1 MAKINSLMYRG
12 AKGQIGGQVLYT
24 RNGETVARELAPQV
38 TNPRTPAQME
48 QRVKLSNL
56 VAVYRANMAWMKGAF
71 ENKKPKESDYNAFVS
86 ANIANTEV
94 ALSKS
99 NVASGAAVVAPY
111 KISNGT
117 LPMVETLLNGT
128 DLVSNIALGNLA
140 ITDETTIGELS
151 QAILA
156 NNAGIVAG
164 MQLSVIINMQLAAA
178 GSGVPY
184 INTRAYELIINE
196 DDTTPVLNAVPDGIL
211 ESVGTTS
218 TTLGINTSDLGDGA
232 GAFVLSRTIGG
243 KTYVS
248 TQALVFYGSNAT
260 YRAFTSPQ
268 AVAAAISSYGEGAE
282 TFLSSISANGANS
295 VAATL
300 ALLGIMV
307 GSTEYVAGARLRAAL
322 AENAAVSF
330 LFNKAIKAD
339 AVVSGYYT
347 IGTSA
352 TKYNLT
358 NVALSE
364 NRRSINAVVG
374 TTTLPSNGQAFR
386 MIAVIDGDEF
396 PISLSNYD
404 AGSGGGGNDEN

>member
-156 NNAGIVAG
+156 NNSGIVAG

-211 ESVGTTS
+211 ESVGTTA
-218 TTLGINTSDLGDGA
+218 TVLGINTSDLGDGA

-248 TQALVFYGSNAT
+248 TQSLVFYGSNAT

-282 TFLSSISANGANS
+282 TFLSSVSANGANS

-307 GSTEYVAGARLRAAL
+307 GTQEYVAGARLRAAL

-352 TKYNLT
+352 TKYQLT
-358 NVALSE
+358 TVALSE

-374 TTTLPSNGQAFR
+374 STTLPSNGQAFR
-386 MIAVIDGDEF
+386 MVAVIDGDEF

>member
-38 TNPRTPAQME
+38 ANPRTPAQMA

-56 VAVYRANMAWMKGAF
+56 VAVYRANMAWMRGAF

-86 ANIANTEV
+86 ANIANTAV
-94 ALSKS
+94 ALGKAD
-99 NVASGAAVVAPY
+99 VASGAAVVAPY

-128 DLVSNIALGNLA
+128 DLVSNIALGALS
-140 ITDETTIGELS
+140 IDEDTTIGELS
-151 QAILA
+151 QAIIE

-196 DDTTPVLNAVPDGIL
+196 DDATPILNAVPDELL
-211 ESVGTTS
+211 ESVGS
-218 TTLGINTSDLGDGA
+218 TIKTLGLNTSELGDGA
-232 GAFVLSRTIGG
+232 AAFVLSRTIGG

-248 TQALVFYGSNAT
+248 TQSLVFYGSNAS
-260 YRAFTSPQ
+260 YRAYTSPQ
-268 AVAAAISSYGEGAE
+268 AVAAAIASYGEGDE
-282 TFLSSISANGANS
+282 TFLSSNNANRANS

-300 ALLGIMV
+300 ALLGIV
-307 GSTEYVAGARLRAAL
+307 VDSEEYVAGGRLAAL
-322 AENAAVSF
+322 LAANDAVSF
-330 LFNKAIKAD
+330 SFNKTIKSD
-339 AVVSGYYT
+339 AVVSAYYT
-347 IGTSA
+347 IGTNA
-352 TKYNLT
+352 TKYQLT
-358 NVALSE
+358 DVALSE

-374 TTTLPSNGQAFR
+374 TTTLPTSGQSFR
-386 MIAVIDGDEF
+386 MVAVIDGDEF
-396 PISLSNYD
+396 PISLYNFTD
-404 AGSGGGGNDEN
+404 GNQGGGSGQN

>member
-94 ALSKS
+94 ALSKP

-128 DLVSNIALGNLA
+128 DLVSNIALGNLH
-140 ITDETTIGELS
+140 ITEETTIGELS

-196 DDTTPVLNAVPDGIL
+196 DDTTPVINAVPDGIL
-211 ESVGTTS
+211 ESVGTTT

-232 GAFVLSRTIGG
+232 AAFVLSRTIGG

-268 AVAAAISSYGEGAE
+268 AVAAAIASYGEGAE
-282 TFLSSISANGANS
+282 TFLSSVSANGANS

-307 GSTEYVAGARLRAAL
+307 GTQEYVAGARLRAAL

-352 TKYNLT
+352 TKYQLT

-386 MIAVIDGDEF
+386 MVAVVDGDEF

>member
-38 TNPRTPAQME
+38 ANPRTPAQME
-48 QRVKLSNL
+48 QRIKLSNL

-140 ITDETTIGELS
+140 IDDETTIGELS
-151 QAILA
+151 QAIIA
-156 NNAGIVAG
+156 NNSGIVAG

-211 ESVGTTS
+211 ESVGTTT

-268 AVAAAISSYGEGAE
+268 AVSAAIASYGEGAE
-282 TFLSSISANGANS
+282 TFLSSNSANGANS
-295 VAATL
+295 VVATL
-300 ALLGIMV
+300 ALLGIDV
-307 GSTEYVAGARLRAAL
+307 ASQEYVAGGTLRASL
-322 AENAAVSF
+322 AQNAAIAF
-330 LFNKAIKAD
+330 LFNKAIKSD

-352 TKYNLT
+352 TKYQLT

-364 NRRSINAVVG
+364 NRRAINAVVG
-374 TTTLPSNGQAFR
+374 STTLPTDGQAFR
-386 MIAVIDGDEF
+386 MVAVIDGDEF
-396 PISLSNYD
+396 PISLSNY
-404 AGSGGGGNDEN
+404 APGSGGGGNDEN